1 MVVAFSLNVI
11 ILIVLMK
18 KKKYITLPFRLLLVS
33 TVIWIAMY
41 CVVLIY
47 QFSQHVHNTGSEW
60 SKYCGSAKF

>member
-41 CVVLIY
+41 CVVLINFLTMY
-47 QFSQHVHNTGSEW
+47 IIQAPNGVRM
-60 SKYCGSAKF
+60 YCSSAKS